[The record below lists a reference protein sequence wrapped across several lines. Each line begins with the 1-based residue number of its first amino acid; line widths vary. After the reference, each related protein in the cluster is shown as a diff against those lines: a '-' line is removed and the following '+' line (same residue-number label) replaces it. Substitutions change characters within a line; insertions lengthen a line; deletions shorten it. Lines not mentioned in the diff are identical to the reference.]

1 MSQFGNT
8 WTHSCFLRLIN
19 NGLAP
24 FLSIGYSIITMN
36 SQLFN
41 PSYLKELC
49 VQYHLQPSKEYGQN
63 YLLNAAP
70 ILAMVKAG
78 AIEKTDTIVEVGP
91 GFGVLTF
98 ALLEQA
104 GHIIAFEI
112 EKKIFGYWDALQE
125 THSNLDVRWGNV
137 LREFPVMQHTISGP
151 YKVIANVPYHIT
163 ALLLRLFL
171 EAEHKPERIVI
182 MVQKEVADRMCAKP
196 GDMSLLSASVQ
207 FYGKPKIITKVSK
220 GNFWPQPKVDS
231 AVIAITDIESR
242 EDSATFFTLA
252 RAGFANK
259 RKQLWR
265 NLADATGI
273 PGPEMQK
280 VLEEVTGDARARA
293 QELSIDQWVKLGSI
307 LKI

>member
-1 MSQFGNT
+1 MLGGLTPTLVIPIQCVRAHYLF
-8 WTHSCFLRLIN
+8 SCLLSIN

-49 VQYHLQPSKEYGQN
+49 AQYHLQPSKEYGQN

-112 EKKIFGYWDALQE
+112 EKLIRAYDPCMSCAAHFL
-125 THSNLDVRWGNV
+125 
-137 LREFPVMQHTISGP
+137 
-151 YKVIANVPYHIT
+151 KVN
-163 ALLLRLFL
+163 
-171 EAEHKPERIVI
+171 
-182 MVQKEVADRMCAKP
+182 
-196 GDMSLLSASVQ
+196 
-207 FYGKPKIITKVSK
+207 
-220 GNFWPQPKVDS
+220 W
-231 AVIAITDIESR
+231 
-242 EDSATFFTLA
+242 
-252 RAGFANK
+252 
-259 RKQLWR
+259 
-265 NLADATGI
+265 
-273 PGPEMQK
+273 
-280 VLEEVTGDARARA
+280 
-293 QELSIDQWVKLGSI
+293 
-307 LKI
+307 LK